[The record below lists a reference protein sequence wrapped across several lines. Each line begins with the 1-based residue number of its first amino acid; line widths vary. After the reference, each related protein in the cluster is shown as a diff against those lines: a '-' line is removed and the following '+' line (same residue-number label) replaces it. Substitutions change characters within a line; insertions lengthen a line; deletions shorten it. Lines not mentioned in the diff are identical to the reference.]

1 MLCLCSQAVTVEGTG
16 FTNRL
21 GLPEPWRG
29 VRDEALT
36 KISGIAD
43 CCFCHAVRIPLCT
56 KREPPPLLTP
66 VRAVL

>member
-1 MLCLCSQAVTVEGTG
+1 MTVEGTG

-43 CCFCHAVRIPLCT
+43 CCFCHAAGFIGGNKT
-56 KREPPPLLTP
+56 KEGAIAMAMAAITG
-66 VRAVL
+66 A